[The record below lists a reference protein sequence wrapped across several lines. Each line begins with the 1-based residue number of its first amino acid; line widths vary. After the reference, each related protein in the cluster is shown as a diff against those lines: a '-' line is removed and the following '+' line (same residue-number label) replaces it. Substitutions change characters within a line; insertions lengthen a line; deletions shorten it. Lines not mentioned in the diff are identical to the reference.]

1 MKQLAAAAAAGGF
14 ELRMD
19 GAFEDHLGA
28 DLDHPFLGEFSER
41 EGDIAFRP
49 ASLDGLVRQGL
60 KCVGEGL
67 SASCIL
73 LHIRH
78 ALALDYL

>member
-1 MKQLAAAAAAGGF
+1 MKQLAAATAGSY

-19 GAFEDHLGA
+19 GAFDDHLGA
-28 DLDHPFLGEFSER
+28 DLDHPFLSKLGKR
-41 EGDIAFRP
+41 ECDIAFRP
-49 ASLDGLVRQGL
+49 ASLDRLVRQGL
-60 KCVGEGL
+60 KCAGEGL
-67 SASCIL
+67 PASCIL